1 MSLFMC
7 FFMVPSLIQ
16 ANVSIGRVQSFLNE
30 TELLDRYTN
39 EVVIQD
45 ASDQHEDDLGLAQA
59 QFFWSKEHSTDGT
72 LTPSRQ
78 RFRLQIEDDV
88 VFKRGVNLI
97 VGPTGSGK
105 SSLLMALLGEM
116 HYVPS
121 GPGAWVNLPK
131 NGGVAY
137 CAQEPWIQSLSIKE
151 NILFGAPYD
160 ERRYKKGK
168 SRIIQIVEELSD
180 LRSQ

>member
-30 TELLDRYTN
+30 TELLDRYTD
-39 EVVIQD
+39 ETIIQD
-45 ASDQHEDDLGLAQA
+45 TSDQHEDDLGIAQA
-59 QFFWSKEHSTDGT
+59 QFFWSKELSTDGT
-72 LTPSRQ
+72 YTPSRQ
-78 RFRLQIEDDV
+78 RFRLQIEDEL
-88 VFKRGVNLI
+88 VFKQGVVNLI

-121 GPGAWVNLPK
+121 GPGAWINVPK
-131 NGGVAY
+131 KNGVAY
-137 CAQEPWIQSLSIKE
+137 CAQEPWIQSLSIRD
-151 NILFGAPYD
+151 NILFGASYD
-160 ERRYKKGK
+160 ETRYKKG
-168 SRIIQIVEELSD
+168 SSPTSSNPRFVI
-180 LRSQ
+180 